1 MAEARWVAAV
11 RDGLWTSGKPKPVAL
26 TDAPFRLTGAHLL
39 LHRRS
44 PPGQGLHSEEG
55 SRAAAKQPRNRLM
68 VIGLLGDALGSP
80 PPGKLKPS
88 ARHN

>member
-55 SRAAAKQPRNRLM
+55 SRAAAQATSEQAD
-68 VIGLLGDALGSP
+68 GDWIVRRCSG
-80 PPGKLKPS
+80 KPS
-88 ARHN
+88 PRKAEAFCQA